1 MKTHMSCDPPNIH
14 PSMVITP
21 PNTLYWVFY
30 AILLGVLRD
39 FQDTAAIPSAIPSIP
54 VVGSGE
60 SWLQEL
66 AIPAAA

>member
-1 MKTHMSCDPPNIH
+1 
-14 PSMVITP
+14 MVITP